1 MPEGRLLEILRGA
14 MEVERDGFQFY
25 SMAADRSEDPGA
37 AKIFAQLAAE
47 EQQHYEALQS
57 QQKALLEA
65 GSWDPDV
72 VLSDAHQL
80 DPSPEVFSEGFRQR
94 IKGKHLEMS
103 ALSIG
108 ILLEKSAI
116 GFYSKAAEEAT
127 EEDVA
132 SFFRSLADWETG
144 HYQMLLRLDEALKED
159 YWNANRFSPL
169 L

>member
-37 AKIFAQLAAE
+37 AEMFVRLAAE
-47 EQQHYEALQS
+47 EQKHYEALQS
-57 QQKALLEA
+57 QQRALLET
-65 GSWDPDV
+65 GLWDPDV
-72 VLSDAHQL
+72 VLDDAHTL
-80 DPSPEVFSEGFRQR
+80 EPLPEVFSEGFRKR

-108 ILLEKSAI
+108 ILLEKNAI
-116 GFYSKAAEEAT
+116 DFYSQSAEQANEA
-127 EEDVA
+127 DVA
-132 SFFRSLADWETG
+132 DFFRSLADWETG
-144 HYQMLLRLDEALKED
+144 HYQMLLRLDEDLKEE
-159 YWNANRFSPL
+159 YWNENRFSPL